1 MSNHLNRLVG
11 MTVTEI
17 DETDGSL
24 GLRFNGCTFRSFT
37 EHTCSAPLR
46 SLVGMSVRSVS
57 HALEQ
62 ELSITFSNGSF
73 LSVSLAP
80 HHYTGPE
87 AFVAQFSDGI
97 CVVQ

>member
-1 MSNHLNRLVG
+1 MSNHLNRLVA
-11 MTVTEI
+11 MTVTGI

-24 GLRFNGCTFRSFT
+24 GLRFNGCALRSFT
-37 EHTCSAPLR
+37 KHTCSVPLS
-46 SLVGMSVRSVS
+46 SLVGISVQSVS
-57 HALEQ
+57 YASEQ
-62 ELSITFSNGSF
+62 ELSIVFSNGSS

-87 AFVAQFSDGI
+87 AFVAEFSDGI